1 MQRVAGGPRDGH
13 TPLVSTAEVSGG
25 GCWMTKDTALK
36 QDAINSGSIFCSAT
50 VLRTLAFSRACED
63 LCVPFAGQKGDSCL
77 ICDTAGLRGPPGP
90 QGPPGEIG
98 ETPDVSG
105 TRPEFASAG
114 WKSH

>member
-1 MQRVAGGPRDGH
+1 M
-13 TPLVSTAEVSGG
+13 PLVSTAEVSGG